1 VDEGLKRYAVGTT
14 NDFGEGYCKCT
25 PTLLPDKDGRA
36 VLYAD
41 HVASTEAMRKAL
53 EAFMNLPHLFD
64 DVCDRGADCKVCAA
78 VELARA
84 ALPARADEQGDGERN
99 VEFERVKSRL
109 LGMEDA
115 ISAFSDDSLIA
126 ENKKLHEAIENFWK
140 SQAGEHQC
148 GCDEWPE
155 CSHTLHASELRKT
168 AMGAESGHV
177 SKFSAT
183 KEQKEINALRKV
195 LHEARD
201 FIASV
206 DCEEG
211 LTWQTLVDKIDAALA
226 CTPAPSD
233 AQPPQASAETDGV
246 VQGRPVWVQQLTEL
260 QQEFAEVSGK
270 TFHSTWEDFLFVKLR
285 AARVAL
291 AEARKDC
298 YTAAQVEKAVI
309 EALTPNSQPNYAQF
323 LAKEVLAALGAP
335 EPVETPRYELR
346 GNMLWRM
353 VSTVDHGN
361 KWEPV
366 GDIHELAALAA
377 KESK

>member
-1 VDEGLKRYAVGTT
+1 MRNRMNICELCGHDSSE
-14 NDFGEGYCKCT
+14 
-25 PTLLPDKDGRA
+25 DG
-36 VLYAD
+36 VLA
-41 HVASTEAMRKAL
+41 HR
-53 EAFMNLPHLFD
+53 
-64 DVCDRGADCKVCAA
+64 
-78 VELARA
+78 
-84 ALPARADEQGDGERN
+84 EQGDGEPP
-99 VEFERVKSRL
+99 
-109 LGMEDA
+109 
-115 ISAFSDDSLIA
+115 
-126 ENKKLHEAIENFWK
+126 
-140 SQAGEHQC
+140 QA
-148 GCDEWPE
+148 
-155 CSHTLHASELRKT
+155 
-168 AMGAESGHV
+168 
-177 SKFSAT
+177 
-183 KEQKEINALRKV
+183 
-195 LHEARD
+195 
-201 FIASV
+201 
-206 DCEEG
+206 
-211 LTWQTLVDKIDAALA
+211 
-226 CTPAPSD
+226 
-233 AQPPQASAETDGV
+233 QASAEMDV
-246 VQGRPVWVQQLTEL
+246 VRGRPVWVQQLTEL